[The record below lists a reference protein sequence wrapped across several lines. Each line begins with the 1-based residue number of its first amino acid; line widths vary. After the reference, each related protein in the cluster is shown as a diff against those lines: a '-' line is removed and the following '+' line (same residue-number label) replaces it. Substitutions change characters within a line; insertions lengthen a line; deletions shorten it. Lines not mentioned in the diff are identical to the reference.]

1 MNKSF
6 PIFTVGAIV
15 IVVLIYFFYD
25 SEEPAQENAIKD
37 EISSPITS
45 SSSVGLIDDKRIIEA
60 ESEPE
65 NWIAHGRTYE
75 EQRFS
80 PLAKINKES
89 VSDLGLA
96 WYKDMGTNRAL
107 EATPIVVDGIMFFH
121 KYLESSLCGR
131 SKNR

>member
-25 SEEPAQENAIKD
+25 SEEPAQENVIKD

-80 PLAKINKES
+80 PLTKVNKES

-96 WYKDMGTNRAL
+96 
-107 EATPIVVDGIMFFH
+107 
-121 KYLESSLCGR
+121 
-131 SKNR
+131 